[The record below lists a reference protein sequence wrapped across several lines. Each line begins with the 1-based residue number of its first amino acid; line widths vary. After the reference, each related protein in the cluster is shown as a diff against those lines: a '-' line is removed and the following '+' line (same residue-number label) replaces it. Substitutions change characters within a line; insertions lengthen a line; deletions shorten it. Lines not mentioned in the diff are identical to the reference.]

1 MLNSHSCRR
10 GGGPRVSSASSAF
23 SVFLSAGLDTVVAL
37 VCTTPALAQTKKDSL
52 ILAMTLEPPGL
63 DPTAGAASAI
73 AEVTL
78 YNVYETL
85 TKVNA
90 DSKITGLLA
99 ESWTP
104 SADLKTWTFKLR
116 TGVKFHNGEPFNAAS
131 VKYTMERAAAK
142 DSTNKDK
149 PVFANIE
156 RIDTPDASTVVLN
169 LKNEIGRA
177 HV

>member
-1 MLNSHSCRR
+1 MLISHPSRR
-10 GGGPRVSSASSAF
+10 GGSLKAFSAF
-23 SVFLSAGLDTVVAL
+23 SAFLSASLATVVAL

-73 AEVTL
+73 SEVTL

-104 SADLKTWTFKLR
+104 SADLKTWTFKLDR
-116 TGVKFHNGEPFNAAS
+116 K
-131 VKYTMERAAAK
+131 
-142 DSTNKDK
+142 ST
-149 PVFANIE
+149 
-156 RIDTPDASTVVLN
+156 RLN
-169 LKNEIGRA
+169 SS
-177 HV
+177 H